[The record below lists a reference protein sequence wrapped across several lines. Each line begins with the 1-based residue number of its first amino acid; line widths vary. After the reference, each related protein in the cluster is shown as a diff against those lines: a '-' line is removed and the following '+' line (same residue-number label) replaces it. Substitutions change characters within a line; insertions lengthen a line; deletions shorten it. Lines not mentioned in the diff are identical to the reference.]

1 MKRIFIAIALL
12 LLAAPSFAQNE
23 KPKEPQYNINREY
36 RSKVFEVH
44 NRDPHD
50 IANAVHLL
58 GSGFQGAAIDV
69 NSQLRTI
76 TVRDF
81 PENIASIEEAI
92 KRLDV
97 PAAATTEASLRTWI
111 VIASKTPI
119 PNGQPLPEDLDPVV
133 KELRTTLQYS
143 HYALMAANVSR
154 VSRGIQAENSGIAE
168 ATALGMTPKEQQPIV
183 YSYRM
188 REPMIVTNGD
198 RAAVSSAGFRFTMRF
213 PIDTGKGIQYQDVGF
228 ETPVTVRDKEKV
240 VIGTTTMGD
249 KAVIVVVTADITK

>member
-1 MKRIFIAIALL
+1 MKRI
-12 LLAAPSFAQNE
+12 LLALALVLALPLTAQEAPRQPNE
-23 KPKEPQYNINREY
+23 PADLHL

-50 IANAVHLL
+50 IADAVRLL
-58 GSGFQGAAIDV
+58 GSGGVGAGMGV
-69 NSQLRTI
+69 NTQLRTI

-81 PENIASIEEAI
+81 PENIATIEEAI

-111 VIASKTPI
+111 VIGSKTPI
-119 PNGQPLPEDLDPVV
+119 PNAQPLPEDLDAVV
-133 KELRTTLQYS
+133 KELRSTLQYS

-154 VSRGIQAENSGIAE
+154 ISRGIQAENSGIAE
-168 ATALGMTPKEQQPIV
+168 ASSIGMTPREGQPIV

-198 RAAVSSAGFRFTMRF
+198 RAGVSSAGFRFAMRF

-249 KAVIVVVTADITK
+249 KALIVIVTADIMK